1 MHTFVIPINRPSA
14 SSKLFRR
21 YLLLALV
28 CCWPMFAFGQSQTP
42 NPVPLINWI
51 NPPSTPP
58 GGMGLTISVFGSGF
72 MPGSTVYWN
81 GLNRSTTFVNTYE
94 VTASISAL
102 DTAVAATASITVI
115 NPAPGGGDSNVTFF
129 SVTNPTQGAVFG
141 ESNYVVGQYA
151 DCAVVAD
158 FNGDGNLD
166 LAVGELRESSVSIL
180 LGNGDGTFGT
190 PQDFVTG
197 TDVRAIAVGDFNG
210 DGNLDLAT
218 ANNESGTV
226 SILLGQGD
234 GTFLPKTD
242 FPVDVEPKSI
252 AVGDFNK
259 DGILDLAVV
268 NHASRTVSILLGN
281 GDGSFAPK
289 MDFRTDLEPYQ
300 VVTADFNLDGNLDLA
315 VVNYGTDAI
324 SIFLGKGDGTFGP
337 EKDFPVGDD
346 PMALA
351 VGDFNGDGIADLAAV
366 NEDDLNV
373 SILLGVGDGTFS
385 PQLTFSTV
393 DIAFTVG
400 VADFN
405 GDGKPDIAVRDGGV
419 LLGNGEGMFG
429 PRSSVFSAAGR
440 KLFAA
445 VGDFNGDGRLD
456 MVSAD
461 INQDTVYVFLQVP
474 RVANLPE
481 HLSFKPQAIN
491 TSSKPTKFVLKN
503 TGSALLQI
511 EPPSITGDF
520 SQTNDCGSSLAAETE
535 CTFQV
540 TFTPTTSGTLTGS
553 LTITHN
559 ASGSPH
565 TVNLTGTGE

>member
-1 MHTFVIPINRPSA
+1 MLTSLLSPRSLISNKSFFERVFVLVIICFYPSFTFA
-14 SSKLFRR
+14 
-21 YLLLALV
+21 
-28 CCWPMFAFGQSQTP
+28 QSQTP

-58 GGMGLTISVFGSGF
+58 GGMGLMISVYGSGF
-72 MPGSTVYWN
+72 VPGSTVYWN

-94 VTASISAL
+94 VTALISAT
-102 DTAVAATASITVI
+102 DTAVAGTAPVTVI
-115 NPAPGGGDSNVTFF
+115 NPAPGGGISNVTFF
-129 SVTNPTQGAVFG
+129 SVTNPTLGVVFG
-141 ESNYVVGQYA
+141 ESNYIVGQYA

-158 FNGDGNLD
+158 FNADGNLD
-166 LAVGELRESSVSIL
+166 LAVGELKESSVSIL

-190 PQDFVTG
+190 AQDFVTG

-210 DGNLDLAT
+210 DGKLDLAT
-218 ANNESGTV
+218 ANNASGTV
-226 SILLGQGD
+226 SILLGNGD
-234 GTFLPKTD
+234 GTFGPKMD
-242 FPVDVEPKSI
+242 FPVGVEPKSI

-268 NHASRTVSILLGN
+268 NHASRTISILLGN
-281 GDGSFAPK
+281 GDGTFASK

-315 VVNYGTDAI
+315 VVNYGSDAI

-351 VGDFNGDGIADLAAV
+351 IGDFNGDGIADLAAV
-366 NEDDLNV
+366 NEEDQSV

-429 PRSSVFSAAGR
+429 PRSTVFSAAGR

-445 VGDFNGDGRLD
+445 AGDFNGDGRLD
-456 MVSAD
+456 MVSPD

-474 RVANLPE
+474 RVASLPD
-481 HLSFKPQAIN
+481 HLSFKPEAIN
-491 TSSKPTKFVLKN
+491 SSSKPTKFVLKN
-503 TGSALLQI
+503 TGSAVLQI
-511 EPPSITGDF
+511 EGVSITGDF
-520 SQTNDCGSSLAAETE
+520 SQTNDCGSTLAAETD
-535 CTFQV
+535 CTFNV
-540 TFTPTTSGTLTGS
+540 TFTPTASGTRTGT

-559 ASGSPH
+559 ATGSPH
-565 TVNLTGTGE
+565 NVSLTGTGE